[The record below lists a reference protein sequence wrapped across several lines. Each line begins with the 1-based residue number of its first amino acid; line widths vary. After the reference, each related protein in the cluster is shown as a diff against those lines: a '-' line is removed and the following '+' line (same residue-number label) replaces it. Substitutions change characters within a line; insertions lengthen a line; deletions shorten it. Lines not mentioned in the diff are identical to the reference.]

1 MIKEYYEIP
10 MPKIIKVEYEHKTGY
25 LHVHF
30 DKQMLDE
37 IIDERNLKLLDEL
50 KIKLSIIATEDN
62 SKYTA
67 HKGTRVRNFLDV

>member
-1 MIKEYYEIP
+1 VIKEYFEIP
-10 MPKIIKVEYEHKTGY
+10 MPKIIKVEYEHKSGY

-30 DKQMLDE
+30 DREMLDE

-62 SKYTA
+62 SKYSA

>member
-50 KIKLSIIATEDN
+50 
-62 SKYTA
+62 
-67 HKGTRVRNFLDV
+67 